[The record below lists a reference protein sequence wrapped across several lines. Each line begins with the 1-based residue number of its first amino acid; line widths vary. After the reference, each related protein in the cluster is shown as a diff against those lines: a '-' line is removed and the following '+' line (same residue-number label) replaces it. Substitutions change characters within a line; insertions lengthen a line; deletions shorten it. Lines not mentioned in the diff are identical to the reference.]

1 MPARDVEAAKKL
13 IEEAGYTLRDD
24 GFYFDM
30 TMDIFESGN
39 FKDIAQIVKEN
50 LKEIGINVTL
60 NIMEM
65 AAWQDKV
72 ITNSNFDM
80 TMLAGYQGPD
90 VSGVAGRV
98 ASNGGTNVGL
108 YNNPE
113 MDAALQAGVDTDDV
127 AERAKAYSEV
137 QRLMSE
143 DMPMIFLFENGD
155 CLPVS
160 ANLDGTPRDVPE
172 KAAASE
178 FTYANYK

>member
-1 MPARDVEAAKKL
+1 M
-13 IEEAGYTLRDD
+13 RDD

-113 MDAALQAGVDTDDV
+113 MDAALQAGVETDDD

-143 DMPMIFLFENGD
+143 DMPMVFLFENGD
-155 CLPVS
+155 CLPV
-160 ANLDGTPRDVPE
+160 AVNLDGTPRDVPE
-172 KAAASE
+172 LTSAAE